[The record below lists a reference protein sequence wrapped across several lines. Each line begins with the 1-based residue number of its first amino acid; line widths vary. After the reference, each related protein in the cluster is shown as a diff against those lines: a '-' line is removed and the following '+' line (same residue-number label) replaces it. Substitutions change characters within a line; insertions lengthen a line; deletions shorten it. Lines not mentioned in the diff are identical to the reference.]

1 MSSDDGLPRESPVE
15 PLAAGDDLSQASD
28 NALARRAGLGDRK
41 AFEELFDRLF
51 PGTLRFAT
59 HLLADDRAVAE
70 DVVQESWVK
79 AWQALPDFRGTSKVQ
94 TWLFTIVQRT
104 ALDRRRRRR
113 PLAIDNEILEPLAR
127 GSART
132 TLVVRGDADPEQA
145 AVTGEMWRTLTLALS
160 ELPWTQRACWILRE
174 LEDMSYSE
182 ISHVLSTTPTVVRG
196 QLHRARRTLAIRME
210 QWR

>member
-1 MSSDDGLPRESPVE
+1 LVDDPRPDAGLEE
-15 PLAAGDDLSQASD
+15 ASD
-28 NALARRAGLGDRK
+28 HALARRAGLGDRA

-59 HLLADDRAVAE
+59 HMLTDDPALAE
-70 DVVQESWVK
+70 DVVQDSWVK

-104 ALDRRRRRR
+104 AVDRRRRRR
-113 PLAIDNEILEPLAR
+113 PLAVDNEILEPLAR
-127 GSART
+127 GHVRT
-132 TLVVRGDADPEQA
+132 TLGSGDDADPER
-145 AVTGEMWRTLTLALS
+145 AVLTRELWRTLTLALG
-160 ELPWTQRACWILRE
+160 ELPWTQRACWVLRE
-174 LEDMSYSE
+174 LEDMSYAE
-182 ISHVLSTTPTVVRG
+182 IAHVLDTSPTVVRG

>member
-1 MSSDDGLPRESPVE
+1 MPD
-15 PLAAGDDLSQASD
+15 ASD
-28 NALARRAGLGDRK
+28 NALARRAGMGDRA
-41 AFEELFDRLF
+41 AFEELFARLF

-59 HLLADDRAVAE
+59 HLLADDTAVAE

-79 AWQALPDFRGTSKVQ
+79 AWQALPDFHGTAKVQ

-113 PLAIDNEILEPLAR
+113 PLAVDNEILEPLAR

-132 TLVVRGDADPEQA
+132 TLAGENDGDPERA
-145 AVTGEMWRTLTLALS
+145 YLSGELWRTLTLALS

-182 ISHVLSTTPTVVRG
+182 IAHVLDTTPTVVRG